1 MSLYIDHQFIAQIS
15 PRLERFKRKSQKIY
29 NFRCPICGDSE
40 KSKTKARGYF
50 YQKGNDMFFRCHNC
64 LESMTL
70 GNFIKHLDTHLYE
83 QYIFE
88 RYKQGENGHSN
99 YEKPKFEFKW
109 NVPGRRNSLPE
120 VDTNPLGDYPTIAS
134 LGIEHPA
141 RVYVTKRK
149 IPEQFFGRLF
159 YVPDFK
165 DLVDKFD
172 TDNEFELK
180 SGDVRLV
187 IPFFGPDGK
196 LIAFQGRALGKS
208 SLRYITIKV
217 DKDAPKIFGLDR
229 IDPSKPIYV
238 VEGPI
243 DSMFLDNAIA
253 TAGASITLKSL
264 KEIGEDLIF
273 VYDNEKRKKSI
284 VEAMVK
290 MANDGQKVCVWPATL
305 EEKDINDMILA
316 GKTTKEVIDIITE
329 NTHSG
334 LSARIAITEWRK
346 C

>member
-1 MSLYIDHQFIAQIS
+1 MSLFTDHQYIALIS
-15 PRLERFKRKSQKIY
+15 PRLERFKRKNAKIY

-64 LESMTL
+64 MESMSI
-70 GNFIKHLDTHLYE
+70 GNFIKHLDPHLYE

-88 RYKQGENGHSN
+88 RYKNGENGHSN
-99 YEKPKFEFKW
+99 YQKPKFEFKW
-109 NVPGRRNSLPE
+109 NKPSDRKTSE
-120 VDTNPLGDYPTIAS
+120 VSDCSLGDYSSIDKLDS
-134 LGIEHPA
+134 QHPA
-141 RVYVTKRK
+141 AQYVRNRL
-149 IPEQFFGRLF
+149 IPEKFLKSIF

-165 DLVDKFD
+165 ELVEQFD
-172 TDNEFELK
+172 AESEFELR
-180 SGDVRLV
+180 SGDSRIV
-187 IPFFGPDGK
+187 IPFFSPDGRM
-196 LIAFQGRALGKS
+196 IAFQGRTLGKS

-229 IDPSKPIYV
+229 VDPDKPILV

-243 DSMFLDNAIA
+243 DSMFLENSIA
-253 TAGASITLKSL
+253 TAGASITLKGL

-273 VYDNEKRKKSI
+273 VYDNERRKSSI

-290 MANDGQKVCVWPATL
+290 MAEADQKVCVWPDTL
-305 EEKDINDMILA
+305 KEKDINDMILS
-316 GKTTKEVIDIITE
+316 GKLPKEVMEIITE
-329 NTHSG
+329 NTYSG
-334 LSARIAITEWRK
+334 LSARIAISEWRK